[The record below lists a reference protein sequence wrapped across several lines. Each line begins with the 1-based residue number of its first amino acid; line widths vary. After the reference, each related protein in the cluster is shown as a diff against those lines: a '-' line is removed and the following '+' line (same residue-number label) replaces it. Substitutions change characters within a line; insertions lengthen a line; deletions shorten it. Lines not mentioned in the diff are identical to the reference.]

1 MAKIQ
6 RKAQKIFAGN
16 ANASE
21 IAVFGSMKTG
31 TPVYSSDIET
41 LQSTAYGLGWDDA
54 LLADKAPYLEE
65 MNGVQY
71 GLSSQI
77 AYLLQEGISEYD
89 SNTTYYKNSVVK
101 DPNESNEVALYRSL
115 TNDNTGNPL
124 TDTVNWGRM
133 YITTTGYIGQ
143 PQFTLN
149 FSATLPANCIWLE
162 GAEVSRTTY
171 SNLFSIYGTTYGAG
185 DGSTTFNLPDFRG
198 RAIWGADTAGY
209 LSAGLPNIWGNAG
222 GGDNEGIWDNGWSNG
237 ALLVGKENRKF
248 VSHGSGSGSNATY
261 IDFNASRY
269 NSIYGNSTTVQ
280 PPSIKVRIYTRYQ

>member
-16 ANASE
+16 ANASM

-31 TPVYSSDIET
+31 TPVYSSDVET

-54 LLADKAPYLEE
+54 LLSDKAPYLEE

-143 PQFTLN
+143 PQLTLN
-149 FSATLPANCIWLE
+149 FSATLPVNCIWLE

-171 SNLFSIYGTTYGAG
+171 SNLFNIYGTTYGAG

-198 RAIWGADTAGY
+198 RVFWGGESAGY
-209 LSAGLPNIWGNAG
+209 ISAGLPNITGSFGLPDDRNVWPAG
-222 GGDNEGIWDNGWSNG
+222 AFTASNVSSYNCQDTSGDGKRISFSASN
-237 ALLVGKENRKF
+237 
-248 VSHGSGSGSNATY
+248 S
-261 IDFNASRY
+261 
-269 NSIYGNSTTVQ
+269 NSIYGNSNTVQ
-280 PPSIKVRIYTRYQ
+280 PPALKIRVYTRYQ